1 MERTTKQNNAYQ
13 MANGYNQNEL
23 SKAQNDY
30 GYTPN
35 YKTVEDFVE
44 VVKESKPRTL
54 AQNRALHKMF
64 EVLAD
69 ELNDRGK
76 YISTVIRADARWD
89 KNRVKELIWRAV
101 QEKMFNKTSTTSL
114 TTKEIDE
121 IFEVIQ
127 KALAEMGIVIVFPS
141 INSIMDRELLSEQE
155 ALASDYS

>member
-1 MERTTKQNNAYQ
+1 MENQKPSKLRTDKQ
-13 MANGYNQNEL
+13 
-23 SKAQNDY
+23 S
-30 GYTPN
+30 
-35 YKTVEDFVE
+35 
-44 VVKESKPRTL
+44 
-54 AQNRALHKMF
+54 RALHLMF
-64 EVLAD
+64 ETLAD

-127 KALAEMGIVIVFPS
+127 KALAEMGIEIVFPS
-141 INSIMDRELLSEQE
+141 IDSIMDRELLRDEE

>member
-1 MERTTKQNNAYQ
+1 MEKLRSDKQ
-13 MANGYNQNEL
+13 
-23 SKAQNDY
+23 S
-30 GYTPN
+30 
-35 YKTVEDFVE
+35 
-44 VVKESKPRTL
+44 
-54 AQNRALHKMF
+54 RALHLMF
-64 EVLAD
+64 ETLAD

-76 YISTVIRADARWD
+76 YVSTVIRADARWD

-127 KALAEMGIVIVFPS
+127 KALAEMGIEIIFPS
-141 INSIMDRELLSEQE
+141 INAIMDRELLRDEE

>member
-1 MERTTKQNNAYQ
+1 MENK
-13 MANGYNQNEL
+13 
-23 SKAQNDY
+23 
-30 GYTPN
+30 
-35 YKTVEDFVE
+35 
-44 VVKESKPRTL
+44 RTL

-89 KNRVKELIWRAV
+89 KNRVKELIWRSV

-114 TTKEIDE
+114 TTREIDE

-127 KALAEMGIVIVFPS
+127 KALAEMGIQIMFPS
-141 INSIMDRELLSEQE
+141 IDSIMDRELLKEQE
-155 ALASDYS
+155 VLASDYS

>member
-13 MANGYNQNEL
+13 MANAYNQNEL

-54 AQNRALHKMF
+54 TQNRALHKMF
-64 EVLAD
+64 ETLAG

-114 TTKEIDE
+114 TTSEIDE

-141 INSIMDRELLSEQE
+141 IDSIMDRELLNEQE